1 MTHPQHRIF
10 PLRCALFCLAVSMA
24 LTSCIKDEA
33 LNAECDITGIDATWT
48 AAHSGTIIGQPIV
61 RNNLVAVTIKKGT
74 DRTALDPRFTLTPGA
89 RLTYTDADGNE
100 TEGNGATRNFATP
113 QRYTTHSEDG
123 MWAKDYHVAFNY
135 PVPLGTCSFE
145 DFRLDASGRYYTWF
159 ERDTLDGDDGERP
172 CWASGNGG
180 YAITGM
186 GKNPADFPT
195 SVLTPGYRGNG
206 VRLVT
211 RSTGSFGAMAK
222 KPIAAGNLF
231 IGEFITG
238 IAMSKPLRATRFG
251 LQLVGGRPLYF
262 EGYYTYT
269 PGDLYTDENQV
280 PHPEVRDTCSI
291 YSVLYEVEPDNVVPL
306 YGDDVLT
313 SPRIVAVAR
322 LADPGEPTEW
332 THFRLPFVMQPG
344 KTFSEE
350 RLRRD
355 GYAIAIVASA
365 SQDGDYF
372 RGAVGSELCIDEL
385 RIVWEGEE

>member
-1 MTHPQHRIF
+1 MKLAFLISTGRDARHLNHLINSLPDDATYYVLVDSKRSLLHFKRSLFRQNVNFISHRVSVVDGSIGEVEAQVEL
-10 PLRCALFCLAVSMA
+10 LRAA
-24 LTSCIKDEA
+24 LTDGADYMVFLSGQDYPLWKNSRI
-33 LNAECDITGIDATWT
+33 IDFFS
-48 AAHSGTIIGQPIV
+48 H
-61 RNNLVAVTIKKGT
+61 
-74 DRTALDPRFTLTPGA
+74 
-89 RLTYTDADGNE
+89 ADG
-100 TEGNGATRNFATP
+100 
-113 QRYTTHSEDG
+113 H
-123 MWAKDYHVAFNY
+123 
-135 PVPLGTCSFE
+135 
-145 DFRLDASGRYYTWF
+145 
-159 ERDTLDGDDGERP
+159 
-172 CWASGNGG
+172 
-180 YAITGM
+180 
-186 GKNPADFPT
+186 
-195 SVLTPGYRGNG
+195 
-206 VRLVT
+206 
-211 RSTGSFGAMAK
+211 
-222 KPIAAGNLF
+222 
-231 IGEFITG
+231 EFITG